1 MPEERITREI
11 EVVRWR
17 DGVTTREPDLVAEET
32 QITFH
37 VEPLGIL
44 DIIMA
49 PESLDEFI
57 IGHLYSEGL
66 IRNRD
71 DVGDILVADR
81 GGRLEVLVELGSEIV
96 EEAEASGDLEGAH
109 ARGLIQTECGAPPA
123 WPTRPLRPIEGR
135 LGLPAE
141 VLAGIPRAVRD
152 RTELFTSTGAFHYAF
167 LISRK
172 GEPVHEAFD
181 VGRHTAV
188 DKVVGKAL
196 LADADLSTL
205 ALYTTGR
212 ISSDIARKCVH
223 AGIPLVI
230 SRSAPLTGAI
240 RIARD
245 NDLGMV
251 GFLRGGR
258 FNIYAGEE
266 HILIE

>member
-1 MPEERITREI
+1 MQEERITRKM
-11 EVVRWR
+11 EVIRWR
-17 DGVTTREPDLVAEET
+17 DGVVTREPDLVAEESE
-32 QITFH
+32 ITFH

-49 PESLDEFI
+49 PESLTEFI
-57 IGHLYSEGL
+57 IGHLYCEGL
-66 IRNRD
+66 IRHRD
-71 DVGDILVADR
+71 DVGDISVADR
-81 GGRLEVLVELGSEIV
+81 GGRYEVLVELGPEIV
-96 EEAEASGDLEGAH
+96 KEAEKSGDLDGAH
-109 ARGLIQTECGAPPA
+109 TRGLIQTECGAPPA

-135 LGLPAE
+135 LGMPVEA
-141 VLAGIPRAVRD
+141 LAGIPRAVRD
-152 RTELFTSTGAFHYAF
+152 RTQLFASTGAFHYAF
-167 LISRK
+167 LISREA
-172 GEPVHEAFD
+172 EPVHEAFD

-196 LADADLSTL
+196 IAEADLSTV
-205 ALYTTGR
+205 ALFTTGR

-240 RIARD
+240 GIARD

-258 FNIYAGEE
+258 FNIYAGEG